1 MHAPIC
7 VGVFLPPFSA
17 AAQQFASCLMT
28 PWQLPRNKAEV
39 NWEFHLSRGSK
50 AERSSVLLIDAAW
63 LVEEGKWKETSS
75 TFLSLAFRA
84 VEQKSLRLSTCTYS
98 ALHPLGWIRETQN
111 PWHKQSGRSIP
122 PLPWNAMLQPCPF
135 FSASCHFKESLGKAS
150 HTNCFNLLSPLRPR
164 TEATSILAKQDRTP
178 CRASLCTC

>member
-1 MHAPIC
+1 M
-7 VGVFLPPFSA
+7 
-17 AAQQFASCLMT
+17 
-28 PWQLPRNKAEV
+28 

-50 AERSSVLLIDAAW
+50 AEQSSVLLIDAAW
-63 LVEEGKWKETSS
+63 LVEEGKWKETLS
-75 TFLSLAFRA
+75 TFLSLSLHSGLSSRRA
-84 VEQKSLRLSTCTYS
+84 CDFPRAPTAHSILW
-98 ALHPLGWIRETQN
+98 GG
-111 PWHKQSGRSIP
+111 SGRHKTRGISRVEEAS
-122 PLPWNAMLQPCPF
+122 LPFPETRCYSHAPF